1 MKQLSLNILKEA
13 VKLKKVR
20 LYFEDGFSTIVEF
33 VSNYVPYQEELIA
46 RHGMI
51 VDFKFL
57 KEDKNDDQ

>member
-1 MKQLSLNILKEA
+1 MLN
-13 VKLKKVR
+13 LKKVR
-20 LYFEDGFSTIVEF
+20 LYFEDGFSTIIEF

-57 KEDKNDDQ
+57 KEDDDEH